1 MRRRT
6 LRATRYSRA
15 RHAIALAVIAL
26 TVIAGLALRFSL
38 LIGSGWRYD
47 YDEGMAGLQALHILG
62 GERPVFHPGQP
73 YLGAA
78 ESYLVAVLFALF
90 GPGAVT
96 LKLAPWLLSGVYIAL
111 TGRLGARIF
120 SPQTGA
126 LSGLLAALAPAYL
139 LVTGLK
145 TWGATAET
153 LVLGSLLLVL
163 ATYVTDPAC
172 PDRQRSRA
180 LVALG
185 LTGGLAFW
193 ISWLI
198 AFYAVPVA
206 LTLLI
211 YARKPLRRSGWIAA
225 LAFAAGSLP
234 FWTYNL
240 AHNWATFR
248 YLLSSQGDT
257 WGNAWAVLEHLTY
270 DLAPRL
276 ISGDPAWRVLSW
288 PATWW
293 LQIVYQG
300 ALIGLI
306 ALAWRGRRQAGQP
319 GRALL
324 ALFVLLLPAIY
335 WLSGYGNHALNPH
348 GFDATGRYV
357 LMAHSVLPV
366 SVAAIAV
373 KLARSGRPGRA
384 TAAAILS
391 SVLTL
396 NLLGAARLDPV
407 KAWTSPY
414 YTRQPATLAPLIAY
428 LDAQSIRHVWT
439 DVGVAH
445 VLMFET
451 QERILAADWYDIYG
465 ARGIIR
471 FPDVPLAI
479 AAAGRV
485 AFVEVILPGQAD
497 TPFECAF
504 DSLGIPYTAAR
515 PSPEL
520 LVIVPAVPI
529 DPALLGD
536 GIGYQF

>member
-1 MRRRT
+1 MT
-6 LRATRYSRA
+6 
-15 RHAIALAVIAL
+15 RHAIALAVIA
-26 TVIAGLALRFSL
+26 GLALRLAL

-47 YDEGMAGLQALHILG
+47 YDEGMAGLQALHILD

-78 ESYLVAVLFALF
+78 ESYLLAGLFALF

-96 LKLAPWLLSGVYIAL
+96 LKLAPWLLAGVYIAL
-111 TGRLGARIF
+111 TGWLGARIF
-120 SPQTGA
+120 GPRAGA

-153 LVLGSLLLVL
+153 LALGSLLLVL
-163 ATYVTDPAC
+163 TTYVTDSAC
-172 PDRQRSRA
+172 PDHQRARA

-206 LTLLI
+206 IVLLI
-211 YARKPLRRSGWIAA
+211 YARGPLRRSGWAAA
-225 LAFAAGSLP
+225 LAFIGGSLP

-240 AHNWATFR
+240 AHGGATFR

-257 WGNAWAVLEHLTY
+257 WGNAWAVLDHLSY

-276 ISGDPAWRVLSW
+276 VSGDPAWRVLSW

-300 ALIGLI
+300 ALVGLI
-306 ALAWRGRRQAGQP
+306 ALAWRGRGTPGQP

-324 ALFVLLLPAIY
+324 ALFALLLPAIY
-335 WLSGYGNHALNPH
+335 VLSGYGNHALNAH

-357 LMAHSVLPV
+357 LMAHSVFPV
-366 SVAAIAV
+366 GVAAIAAR
-373 KLARSGRPGRA
+373 LARSARLGRA
-384 TAAAILS
+384 VAAAILS
-391 SVLTL
+391 SVMAL

-407 KAWTSPY
+407 TDWTSPY
-414 YTRQPATLAPLIAY
+414 YTRQPATLDPLIAF
-428 LDAQSIRHVWT
+428 LDAHGIRHVWT

-465 ARGIIR
+465 ARGIVR
-471 FPDVPLAI
+471 FPDAPLAI
-479 AAAGRV
+479 ATAERV
-485 AFVEVILPGQAD
+485 AFVEVILPGQTD
-497 TPFECAF
+497 TPFERAF
-504 DSLGIPYTAAR
+504 DRLGAQYTAAR
-515 PSPEL
+515 PSPDL
-520 LVIVPAVPI
+520 LVIVPARPV